1 MKRSGSWSVDIYDL
15 TREANFTIH
24 SDHAVTITV
33 TSGEE
38 SLGLFLSECSGA
50 SREVLQEQLQL
61 LLLNEAGGILVND
74 TEGLLHIVQGLA
86 VQAACH
92 EELLVVKAIG
102 SRTLIQGGLDLS
114 VFESSERHFVILLR
128 CVEARVKTKR
138 GTLRVNVPH

>member
-61 LLLNEAGGILVND
+61 LCLNEAGGILVND
-74 TEGLLHIVQGLA
+74 LEGLLHIVQGLA
-86 VQAACH
+86 VQSGGD
-92 EELLVVKAIG
+92 EEGLQVEAVG
-102 SRTLIQGGLDLS
+102 CSTGIQGCLDLS

-128 CVEARVKTKR
+128 CVEASEYQE
-138 GTLRVNVPH
+138 GTLSESPC